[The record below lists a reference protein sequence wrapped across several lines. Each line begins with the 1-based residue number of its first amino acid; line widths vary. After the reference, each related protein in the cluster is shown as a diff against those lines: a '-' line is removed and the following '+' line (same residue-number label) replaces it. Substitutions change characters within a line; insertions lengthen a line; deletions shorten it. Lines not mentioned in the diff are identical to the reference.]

1 MAEKVGLKDAEY
13 QDLMANLPQIHEDN
27 LEQIEKV
34 LTKIELLNQQGG
46 GFYLTEITPKVE
58 KLVEEL
64 RNIKNMMGTAYET
77 TENIVS
83 SFIRVI
89 DNYDTLS

>member
-1 MAEKVGLKDAEY
+1 MAEKVGLKEVEY
-13 QDLMANLPQIHEDN
+13 QDLLANLPQIHEDN
-27 LEQIEKV
+27 LEQIEKI
-34 LTKIELLNQQGG
+34 LTKMQSLNQRGG

-64 RNIKNMMGTAYET
+64 KNIKSMMSSAYET
-77 TENIVS
+77 NEDIVG

-89 DNYDTLS
+89 DNLDTLC

>member
-1 MAEKVGLKDAEY
+1 MAEKVGLKEAEY
-13 QDLMANLPQIHEDN
+13 QDLLADLPQIHQDN
-27 LEQIEKV
+27 LEQIENILAKMQS
-34 LTKIELLNQQGG
+34 LNQRGG

-64 RNIKNMMGTAYET
+64 KNIKSMMSSAYET
-77 TENIVS
+77 NEDIVG

-89 DNYDTLS
+89 DNLDTLS

>member
-64 RNIKNMMGTAYET
+64 RNIKSMMGTAYET

-83 SFIRVI
+83 SFIRVV
-89 DNYDTLS
+89 DNYDTLC

>member
-13 QDLMANLPQIHEDN
+13 RDLMANLPQIHEDN

-89 DNYDTLS
+89 DNYDTLC

>member
-1 MAEKVGLKDAEY
+1 MAEKVGLKDTEY

-64 RNIKNMMGTAYET
+64 RNIKSMMGTAYET

-83 SFIRVI
+83 SFIRVV
-89 DNYDTLS
+89 DNYDTLC

>member
-1 MAEKVGLKDAEY
+1 MAEKVGLKEMEY
-13 QDLMANLPQIHEDN
+13 QDLTADLPQIHEDN

-34 LTKIELLNQQGG
+34 LTKMELLNQQGG

-64 RNIKNMMGTAYET
+64 RNIKNMMGSAYET

-83 SFIRVI
+83 SFVRVI
-89 DNYDTLS
+89 DNLDTLS